1 MRIPMAAP
9 YKVWFSCHSL
19 AGIAGSN
26 HSGAWI
32 SLVNVT
38 SCQVE
43 VATFG
48 WSSSIGVLQSVV
60 VKPGYW
66 GNPGP
71 LGVVAPYWGGGQINC
86 SFFSY
91 YFFPP
96 LSNQASFNYEIFGV
110 SLYCTFSTA
119 STVKSLLPAGWRQ
132 CTSVLRT
139 SSSGLVPRYRKK
151 RCVSKFVTRA
161 HHTCVEPYR
170 ASCTSSTSVESPRS
184 ASSLIWWKVLNEPE
198 ILRFNFV
205 KNNRI

>member
-1 MRIPMAAP
+1 VVLLPLACWDCGFESLRGVDLACEC
-9 YKVWFSCHSL
+9 YELSGRGRYVWLIVVHRGPAEC
-19 AGIAGSN
+19 GRE
-26 HSGAWI
+26 AWI
-32 SLVNVT
+32 LR
-38 SCQVE
+38 
-43 VATFG
+43 
-48 WSSSIGVLQSVV
+48 
-60 VKPGYW
+60 KPWPTRGCCAI
-66 GNPGP
+66 
-71 LGVVAPYWGGGQINC
+71 LGGGQINC